1 MAFWLPRFTVGYSL
15 AVKSRDVTAYVS
27 LALIWGFSFLVLL
40 KAVEAF
46 GWIGAV
52 TLRALM
58 AGAILFVVGTVARRR
73 FDFSA
78 GWRPFAVV
86 GSTTVAAQLVGM
98 SFATPRIGTAMAAI
112 LVGTIPLF
120 SMVISQLWGIEH
132 ITAVGRIG
140 LVLGFGGIVLL
151 VGFPAVPITGA
162 FVLGCAGSLIGSVSA
177 AFGSNFVRRRLHAVG
192 SWEVTAGS
200 FLFGGLLTL
209 PLLFVV
215 PIPTIPRPVDYGYLV
230 LLGGVVSALA
240 YVLYFRLVADLG
252 ATKAISVEFV
262 VTVVAVLVGSFV
274 LGERLSVVQV
284 VGAVI
289 IIAGCVLVL
298 AKQRDL
304 AS

>member
-1 MAFWLPRFTVGYSL
+1 
-15 AVKSRDVTAYVS
+15 VKSRDVIAYVLLS
-27 LALIWGFSFLVLL
+27 LIWGFSFLALL
-40 KAVEAF
+40 KAVQAF

-58 AGAILFVVGTVARRR
+58 AGTILLVVGAVTRRR
-73 FDFSA
+73 FDFSV

-86 GSTTVAAQLVGM
+86 GATTVAAQLVGM

-132 ITAVGRIG
+132 VTAAGRVG

-151 VGFPAVPITGA
+151 VGFPTVPFTGA
-162 FVLGCAGSLIGSVSA
+162 FVLGRAGSLIGSISA
-177 AFGSNFVRRRLHAVG
+177 AFGSNYVRRRLRAVG

-215 PIPTIPRPVDYGYLV
+215 PIPTTPRPVDYGYLV
-230 LLGGVVSALA
+230 LLGSVMSALA

-284 VGAVI
+284 VGAVVI
-289 IIAGCVLVL
+289 VTGCALVL
-298 AKQRDL
+298 GLVPTRRL
-304 AS
+304 PPASVADPAPQPD

>member
-1 MAFWLPRFTVGYSL
+1 MKP
-15 AVKSRDVTAYVS
+15 RDVIAYVLLS
-27 LALIWGFSFLVLL
+27 IIWGFSFLALL

-58 AGAILFVVGTVARRR
+58 AGAILLVVGAATRRR

-86 GSTTVAAQLVGM
+86 GATTVAAQLVGM

-112 LVGTIPLF
+112 LVATIPLF

-132 ITAVGRIG
+132 VTTVGRVG

-151 VGFPAVPITGA
+151 VGFPTVPISGT
-162 FVLGCAGSLIGSVSA
+162 FVLGCAGSLIGSLSA
-177 AFGSNFVRRRLHAVG
+177 AFGSNYVRRRLRDVG

-215 PIPTIPRPVDYGYLV
+215 PIPTAPRPVDFGYLV
-230 LLGGVVSALA
+230 LLGGVCSALA

-284 VGAVI
+284 AGAVI
-289 IIAGCVLVL
+289 IVTGCALVL
-298 AKQRDL
+298 GLVPARRSAQTNTPR
-304 AS
+304 A